1 MDNNIS
7 KTIVAMDDFFTTENT
22 KTPATEEMRTIN
34 GYMTNGNT
42 LGGGMV
48 TAGFFT
54 GGNTIVGMTSTK
66 NYAQQGLYQPM
77 SAEGDK
83 TRRTSTDFNSPFPTD
98 EPGEFNLK
106 GIIYKNIRCISKSS
120 GEAQVFLVENEGK
133 EYVLKIMYPN
143 FKVNAQLIKI
153 VANFNFEMITAIYDY
168 GKTYVAGVSRNY
180 ELMEY
185 LQGGTLEKTKINDL
199 NQFRRIALQ
208 AAAALEFCHYN
219 NIIHKDIKPGNFFFR
234 DKERTQLVLGDFGI
248 SSLLKDNEYSHRTTQ
263 ARTPIFAA
271 PEMYAD
277 VIDGETEI
285 TPAVDYYSLGITLMT
300 IWLGESPFSGNERQA
315 IKTKSEGK
323 LPRIDELPE
332 RVKMIVQGMT
342 TVNPMTRWTYDEVE
356 RWFKGESPKIDISS
370 PFLRYKDFVVDPE
383 RNIVA
388 HNVKELIPMLMENEQ
403 LACTYLYGGRIGDWL
418 TQCGNTKL
426 SATVND
432 IVTNRYPIEHTAG
445 LMAAVYMMDKAYPYT
460 DINGKQCTDIHD
472 IAMSMLDN
480 PRHYAN
486 ALCNPNDTM
495 WVYIETHSKSNVNR
509 MRSYFIN
516 GNPEACNKA
525 IVRTAYEIDP
535 DIPFMAKY
543 PSSTV
548 KEIVHAFGYEDITD
562 DDWLSVTDG
571 RLLSWMYS
579 HESHIACESLRI
591 LTENKD
597 HDRELAYS
605 VLYNIDREAAYDLR
619 AAYTPQQVGELL
631 AAKLAAWQS
640 TDEKDFAEKMKEFT
654 SPTGR
659 FASYAQ
665 LHGWTQIM
673 VEAQSCFNLDSEDNR
688 NRLGAYDLRTAAY
701 RFCRILEKTPYYILP
716 NGGKLTDGRNIDQRF
731 RNEIR
736 NEMRNGSFTQ
746 WLAVFFHEDPTQDF
760 SEAYSYERMLEY
772 WLLALGDL
780 DAQQQYFKR
789 YETAKNET
797 AKKYDDVRSIY
808 RKIKSKEATMKSI
821 YYTLCGIWAFLV
833 IICGISNKEYFINH
847 QFATVALP
855 VGGMTAIIV
864 AARAY
869 FRGFGFIIS
878 CFWAILGALSSA
890 IPIWLMTYTY
900 SHFPS
905 MLTPV
910 ILVITAGYM
919 ALCYYT
925 DFRSEN
931 RINTQLINEV
941 LDQDIKSQMLEPLYY
956 TFKTRAFKFKGSNFG
971 VLDDVQT
978 QIRSNA
984 GESLVHYVLW
994 SIMVSLLVAEMVL
1007 FSPNLLNIKNP
1018 NLDFLKP
1025 QPSKVE
1031 KQLEQY
1037 NKNIKEIK

>member
-1 MDNNIS
+1 MDG
-7 KTIVAMDDFFTTENT
+7 FFTTENT
-22 KTPATEEMRTIN
+22 ITPSHGDMRTIS
-34 GYMTNGNT
+34 GGMTNSST
-42 LGGGMV
+42 LNGGMV
-48 TAGFFT
+48 TMGFFT
-54 GGNTIVGMTSTK
+54 GGNTIAGMTSTK
-66 NYAQQGLYQPM
+66 NFAHSGQYQAM

-83 TRRTSTDFNSPFPTD
+83 TRRASSEINNDMSVD

-106 GIIYKNIRCISKSS
+106 GVIYKKIKCISKSS

-143 FKVNAQLIKI
+143 FKVNAQLIKV
-153 VANFNFEMITAIYDY
+153 VANFNFEMITAMYDY

-185 LQGGTLEKTKINDL
+185 LRGGTLEKTKINDF

-300 IWLGESPFSGNERQA
+300 IWLGGSPFEGNERQA

-370 PFLRYKDFVVDPE
+370 PFLRYKDFMVDPE

-426 SATVND
+426 SVTVND
-432 IVTNRYPIEHTAG
+432 IITNRYPIEHTAG
-445 LMAAVYMMDKAYPYT
+445 LMATVFMMDKTYPYT
-460 DINGKQCTDIHD
+460 DVNGKQCTDIHD
-472 IAMSMLDN
+472 IAMTLLDN
-480 PRHYAN
+480 PEHYAN
-486 ALCNPNDTM
+486 ALCNPNDTV
-495 WVYIETHSKSNVNR
+495 WVYIETHSKCNVNR
-509 MRSYFIN
+509 MRSYFIS
-516 GNPEACNKA
+516 GDSEACKKA
-525 IVRTAYEIDP
+525 ILRTAYEIDP

-548 KEIVHAFGYEDITD
+548 KEIVHAFGYEDTTD

-579 HESHIACESLRI
+579 HESNIVCESLRI
-591 LTENKD
+591 LTEGKD
-597 HDRELAYS
+597 HNRELAYN

-619 AAYTPQQVGELL
+619 SAYTPQQVGELL
-631 AAKLAAWQS
+631 ADNLAAWQS
-640 TDEKDFAEKMKEFT
+640 LNDDEFAQKMQEYT
-654 SPTGR
+654 SQEGR
-659 FASYAQ
+659 LNSYSK
-665 LHGWTQIM
+665 LHGWTDVM
-673 VEAQSCFNLDSEDNR
+673 AQAQTCFDMDSTDNHQ
-688 NRLGAYDLRTAAY
+688 RLGAYDLRTAAY
-701 RFCRILEKTPYYILP
+701 RLCRILDVTPYYILSH
-716 NGGKLTDGRNIDQRF
+716 GERLTDGKNIDSRY
-731 RNEIR
+731 RSEIR

-760 SEAYSYERMLEY
+760 SEAYSYERMLEF
-772 WLLALGDL
+772 WILSLGDL
-780 DAQQQYFKR
+780 DAQQQYFMR
-789 YETAKNET
+789 YEAAKNET
-797 AKKYDDVRSIY
+797 TSKYDNLRSVY
-808 RKIKSKEATMKSI
+808 RKIKAKESAMKSL

-833 IICGISNKEYFINH
+833 IICGISNTEYFINH

-855 VGGMTAIIV
+855 VGGMTAIIM
-864 AARAY
+864 ATRAY
-869 FRGFGFIIS
+869 FRGFGFMIS
-878 CFWAILGALSSA
+878 CFWATVGALSSA
-890 IPIWLMTYTY
+890 LPIWLMTYTY
-900 SHFPS
+900 THFPS
-905 MLTPV
+905 MLTPM
-910 ILVITAGYM
+910 ILLITLGYM

-925 DFRSEN
+925 DFRTES
-931 RINTQLINEV
+931 RMNTQLINDV
-941 LDQDIKSQMLEPLYY
+941 LEQDVKSQLLEPLYY

-971 VLDDVQT
+971 VLEDVQA

-994 SIMVSLLVAEMVL
+994 SVMVSLLVAEMVM
-1007 FSPNLLNIKNP
+1007 FSPKLLNINNP
-1018 NLDFLKP
+1018 NLDFMKP
-1025 QPSKVE
+1025 QPNKIE
-1031 KQLEQY
+1031 KQLEQF
-1037 NKNIKEIK
+1037 NNNFDIK